1 MAKTLVAHEQAIQ
14 KVFSDDYVFSI
25 PDYQRPYSWTTE
37 QARELLE
44 DLLGFVEANP
54 GAIADMPTYFL
65 GSIVLIK
72 AETPEADVVDGQ
84 QRLTTLTLLLAAI
97 RSNISNEKQR
107 SQITKRLYEE
117 GDTFAGTEDRFRLTL
132 RARDAE
138 FFQKYVQRD
147 GGFGDLLKLETGL
160 VDSRQNLRDNARLFQ
175 TRLEAMAEPTRVELA
190 QFILQRCYLVIVSTA
205 DEDSAYRIF
214 SVLNSRGLDLS
225 ATDILKAKIIG
236 GIPDKQRDGF
246 TKKWEDAEEEL
257 GRDDFNTLFA
267 HIRTVYRKAKAKETL
282 LKEFEEY
289 VTEVKSPI
297 KFIDGVLLPMVQA
310 FSELSASAYS
320 APSHADKVNAHLRWM
335 NRLEFN
341 DWVPP
346 ALAYFVRN
354 RETPAAMEIFVRDLE
369 RIAYYMLV
377 TSKGVNDRIERFA
390 KITAEIEAGKDLTAD
405 SSNLQLQPPEQL
417 AFFDKLNGPI
427 YETLS
432 AKARTPVLLRLDSLL
447 SGGGATYDY
456 SVITVEHVL
465 PQTPKAGSTW
475 LEWFP
480 DQSARLATVHRLG
493 NLALLTRRK
502 NAQASNWDFDR
513 KKDSY
518 FRRDGVSPFVMTT
531 QVIDEAQWLPSLV
544 NERQTKLMS
553 IFEKHWRLNKR
564 MSASDWLLENL

>member
-54 GAIADMPTYFL
+54 GSVAEMPTYFL

-72 AETPEADVVDGQ
+72 AESPEADVVDGQ

-97 RSNISNEKQR
+97 RANISNEKQR
-107 SQITKRLYEE
+107 NQITKRLYEE

-132 RARDAE
+132 RERGAE

-147 GGFGDLLKLETGL
+147 GGFGDLLKLEAGL

-175 TRLEAMAEPTRVELA
+175 TRLESMAESMRVELA

-236 GIPDKQRDGF
+236 GIADKQRDGY
-246 TKKWEDAEEEL
+246 TRKWEDAEEEL

-310 FSELSASAYS
+310 FAELSASAYS
-320 APSHADKVNAHLRWM
+320 APSHADKVNEHLRWL

-346 ALAYFVRN
+346 ALVFFVRN
-354 RETPAAMEIFVRDLE
+354 RENPGAMEVFVRDLE

-390 KITAEIEAGKDLTAD
+390 KVTADIEAGKDLKVD
-405 SSNLQLQPPEQL
+405 SSSLQLQPPEQL
-417 AFFDKLNGPI
+417 AFYEKLNGPI
-427 YETLS
+427 YEALS

-480 DQSARLATVHRLG
+480 EQTARIDAVHRLG

-502 NAQASNWDFDR
+502 NSQASNWDFDR

-518 FRRDGVSPFVMTT
+518 FRRDGVSPFVLTT
-531 QVIDEAQWLPSLV
+531 QVIDEAKWLPSV
-544 NERQTKLMS
+544 VTARQTKLMA
-553 IFEKHWRLNKR
+553 IYEKHWRLSNR
-564 MSASDWLLENL
+564 MSASEWLLQNI

>member
-1 MAKTLVAHEQAIQ
+1 MAKTLVAHEQPIQ

-72 AETPEADVVDGQ
+72 SESPEADVVDGQ

-97 RSNISNEKQR
+97 RANISNEKQR

-117 GDTFAGTEDRFRLTL
+117 GDTFSGTEDRFRLTL
-132 RARDAE
+132 RERDAE

-147 GGFGDLLKLETGL
+147 GGFGDLLKLEAGL

-175 TRLEAMAEPTRVELA
+175 TRLEMMAESMRVELA

-297 KFIDGVLLPMVQA
+297 RFIDGVLLPMVQA
-310 FSELSASAYS
+310 FAELSASAYS
-320 APSHADKVNAHLRWM
+320 APSHADKVNEHLRWL

-346 ALAYFVRN
+346 ALAFFVRN
-354 RETPAAMEIFVRDLE
+354 RENPSAMEIFVRDLE

-390 KITAEIEAGKDLTAD
+390 KVTADIEAGEDLTLY

-417 AFFDKLNGPI
+417 AFYEKLNGPI
-427 YETLS
+427 YEALS

-465 PQTPKAGSTW
+465 PQTPKADSSW

-480 DQSARLATVHRLG
+480 EQAARIGAVHRLG

-502 NAQASNWDFDR
+502 NSQASNWDFDR

-518 FRRDGVSPFVMTT
+518 FRRDGVSPFVLTT
-531 QVIDEAQWLPSLV
+531 QVIDETQWLPSV
-544 NERQTKLMS
+544 VTTRQKKLMA
-553 IFEKHWRLNKR
+553 IFEKHWRLNNR
-564 MSASDWLLENL
+564 MSASEWLLKNL

>member
-14 KVFSDDYVFSI
+14 KVFSDDYVFCI

-37 QARELLE
+37 QSRELLE

-54 GAIADMPTYFL
+54 GAVADMPTYFL

-72 AETPEADVVDGQ
+72 ADPPEADVVDGQ

-97 RSNISNEKQR
+97 RANISNEKQR

-132 RARDAE
+132 RERDAE

-147 GGFGDLLKLETGL
+147 GGFGDLLKLEAGL

-175 TRLEAMAEPTRVELA
+175 IRLEAMDESKRIELA

-289 VTEVKSPI
+289 VAEVKTPI

-310 FSELSASAYS
+310 FAELSASAYS
-320 APSHADKVNAHLRWM
+320 APSHADKVNEHLRWL

-346 ALAYFVRN
+346 ALAFFVRN
-354 RETPAAMEIFVRDLE
+354 RENPDVMEVFVRDLE

-377 TSKGVNDRIERFA
+377 TGKGVNDRIERFA
-390 KITAEIEAGKDLTAD
+390 KITSAIEAGNDLTKND
-405 SSNLQLQPPEQL
+405 SSLQLQPPEQL
-417 AFFDKLNGPI
+417 AFYDKLNGPI
-427 YETLS
+427 YEALS

-480 DQSARLATVHRLG
+480 DQAARIGAVHRLG

-502 NAQASNWDFDR
+502 NSQASNWDFDR

-518 FRRDGVSPFVMTT
+518 FRRDGVSPFVLTT
-531 QVIDEAQWLPSLV
+531 QVIDEAEWLPSV
-544 NERQTKLMS
+544 VAARQTKLMA
-553 IFEKHWRLNKR
+553 IYEKHWRLDNR
-564 MSASDWLLENL
+564 MSDAEWLLRSI